1 MLGRYYSLEQLC
13 ARPGPETVV
22 MANFSGLANQVR
34 CALAIAILGH
44 TPVVRLDKRYLRKIG
59 ALEKF
64 QVSDLFE
71 NIGTTPPRI
80 SLMPHHR
87 GWIIP
92 PPPDRADD
100 AELFNALNFPGLLN
114 AWCLPNLRDRTAPYR
129 ELFARFSPV
138 VKAAEL
144 PPLPSNDALGFH
156 LRMFG
161 RNVTPRFSPK
171 GIDKVAIKR
180 HWERLAWHDERIRDL
195 LDAAARLGD
204 KGQDTVIYSDRPQ
217 HDDTQAIAAGLDAL
231 GFKVTVYASTRP
243 TGFEALEDL
252 VALSRHR
259 RMILTSG
266 SSFGHLGALMSADL
280 EMAFSV

>member
-1 MLGRYYSLEQLC
+1 MLGRYYSFEQLC
-13 ARPGPETVV
+13 ARPAPETIV

-71 NIGTTPPRI
+71 NIDTTPPRV

-92 PPPDRADD
+92 PPPDNPTD
-100 AELFNALNFPGLLN
+100 AELFNAINFPGLLN
-114 AWCLPNLRDRTAPYR
+114 AWCLPGLRDRTAPYR
-129 ELFARFSPV
+129 ELVRRFKPV
-138 VKAAEL
+138 VQRDQLA
-144 PPLPSNDALGFH
+144 PLPSDDALAFH

-180 HWERLAWHDERIRDL
+180 HWERLAWHDERIDDL
-195 LDAAARLGD
+195 LKAAAKLGD
-204 KGQDTVIYSDRPQ
+204 RGEACVIYTDRAG
-217 HDDTQAIAAGLDAL
+217 HEDTLKIAEGLNTR
-231 GFKVTVYASTRP
+231 GFSVTIYESTRP
-243 TGFEALEDL
+243 TGYEALEDL

-266 SSFGHLGALMSADL
+266 SSFGHLGAMLSENL